1 MFGSKL
7 IGKKISQTLPKANTD
22 KCQALK
28 DQAKFNQ
35 LSSNNFR
42 QCLPFCSDSAESR
55 SFNPPK
61 LWANLVEAG
70 LHLLNKTAQLCK
82 RNTNQQRQQ
91 KSHAGA
97 CFTQWEI
104 SKFLLFK
111 NTAYSDQE
119 VSSVTSVVE
128 CC

>member
-1 MFGSKL
+1 MQDWVFRLGINVS
-7 IGKKISQTLPKANTD
+7 
-22 KCQALK
+22 QALK

-97 CFTQWEI
+97 CFTQWKI

-111 NTAYSDQE
+111 NTAYHSGTWTE
-119 VSSVTSVVE
+119 NNLKLNSHPT
-128 CC
+128 

>member
-1 MFGSKL
+1 MQDWVFRLGINVS
-7 IGKKISQTLPKANTD
+7 
-22 KCQALK
+22 QALK

-111 NTAYSDQE
+111 NTAYSDPD
-119 VSSVTSVVE
+119 VSRVS
-128 CC
+128 